1 MLKADAL
8 KILGTQTA
16 VAQAAGVSQPT
27 VSGHLRMLRDA
38 GLVRLEKRGNKAFH
52 TLDEDAIRA
61 VLNEY
66 ERAILH
72 GTAPDDEPAP

>member
-27 VSGHLRMLRDA
+27 VSNWGEVIPAAPAMRLSMAYPQIPLRMR
-38 GLVRLEKRGNKAFH
+38 
-52 TLDEDAIRA
+52 EDYPPRQRTEAD
-61 VLNEY
+61 
-66 ERAILH
+66 
-72 GTAPDDEPAP
+72 P